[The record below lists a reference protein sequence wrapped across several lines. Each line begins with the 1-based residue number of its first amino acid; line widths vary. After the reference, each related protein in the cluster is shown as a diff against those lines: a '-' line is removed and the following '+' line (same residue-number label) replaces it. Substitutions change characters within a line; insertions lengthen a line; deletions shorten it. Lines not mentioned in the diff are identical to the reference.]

1 MKTEKRPT
9 AVQRAQRGLWVGFS
23 CCNETVISCSASLMC
38 PLIPF
43 SHFLNLFLLSFHFSS
58 LVLSFLSST
67 YILLEYLLSFSSS
80 PSRLLRSALVPLWIS
95 AFFFHILS
103 FLWHMEEGTVCRRCC
118 VGSLGFWNGYQR
130 YKLLTRSV
138 ETGSVGTST
147 TLGFSSD
154 KTYSCTHYSYV
165 VARKRVRARFMRRK
179 KLKR

>member
-58 LVLSFLSST
+58 LVLSFL

-80 PSRLLRSALVPLWIS
+80 PSRLLRSVLVPLWIS
-95 AFFFHILS
+95 AFFFHMSLMTHGGGNGLS
-103 FLWHMEEGTVCRRCC
+103 ALLCWQLWLLERI
-118 VGSLGFWNGYQR
+118 SWR
-130 YKLLTRSV
+130 YKLLNRSV

-165 VARKRVRARFMRRK
+165 VARKRVGARFMRRR